1 VSAVAALV
9 ALLPALLPALVPLD
23 LASWAKDAVGGSM
36 ALAIPVAVLA
46 GLVSFFSPCVLPLLP
61 GYLSYA
67 TGLAASDIVAGQT
80 AHRRRRI
87 MAGTGLF
94 VLGFAAVFVS
104 QGALFGGLGSA
115 LHAHQRTINVVVGVL
130 AVGLGLIFADLI
142 PLGQRTVRLQ
152 TAPRVGVAA
161 APLLG
166 VVFGIGWTPCIGPA
180 LGIVLSLAVNEATAA
195 RGALLAAFYALG
207 LGLPF
212 LAFGLAFGRLARTL
226 DWVKRH
232 HLVLQRLGGALMIA
246 VGLLLITGL
255 WDTLM
260 AVLREWAAGFG
271 TVI

>member
-1 VSAVAALV
+1 MSAMD
-9 ALLPALLPALVPLD
+9 LLTGLAPALLPLD
-23 LASWAKDAVGGSM
+23 AAAWVKEAVGGSM
-36 ALAIPVAVLA
+36 LLALPVALLA

-67 TGLAASDIVAGQT
+67 TGLAASDIVSGQT
-80 AHRRRRI
+80 SHHRRRI
-87 MAGTGLF
+87 LAGTGLF
-94 VLGFAAVFVS
+94 VLGFGAVFVS

-115 LHAHQRTINVVVGVL
+115 LHAHRQTINLVVGVL
-130 AVGLGLIFADLI
+130 AIGLGLIFADLI

-166 VVFGIGWTPCIGPA
+166 IVFGIGWTPCIGPA

-195 RGALLAAFYALG
+195 RGALLAAVYALG

-212 LAFGLAFGRLARTL
+212 LAFGLAFGRLTRTL

-246 VGLLLITGL
+246 VGLLLVTGL
-255 WDTLM
+255 WDGLM
-260 AVLREWAAGFG
+260 GVMREWASGFG